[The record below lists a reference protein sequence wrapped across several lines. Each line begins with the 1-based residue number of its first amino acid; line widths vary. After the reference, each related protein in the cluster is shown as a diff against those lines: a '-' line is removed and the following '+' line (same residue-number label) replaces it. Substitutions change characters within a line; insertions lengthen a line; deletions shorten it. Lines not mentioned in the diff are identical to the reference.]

1 MGDLVLPNPA
11 YSFAAHASM
20 LTHCMVECQAESN
33 FFRHL
38 EIMPVI
44 PSLRSR
50 ASSERSEGSLRQAR
64 QILRCAQD
72 DSQDP
77 SQVRSREAFSPNV
90 YGDESVNSSET
101 AIEKENKVASP
112 SFIPGGAPA
121 AHDVFVLN

>member
-72 DSQDP
+72 DSQILRCAQDDSQDI
-77 SQVRSREAFSPNV
+77 SQVRSQEALSPNV
-90 YGDESVNSSET
+90 YNFLQLSIRYIVNGNRKIYS
-101 AIEKENKVASP
+101 
-112 SFIPGGAPA
+112 
-121 AHDVFVLN
+121 HCFVW

>member
-72 DSQDP
+72 DSQDI
-77 SQVRSREAFSPNV
+77 SQVRSQEALSPNV
-90 YGDESVNSSET
+90 YNFLQLSIRYIVNGNRKIYS
-101 AIEKENKVASP
+101 
-112 SFIPGGAPA
+112 
-121 AHDVFVLN
+121 HCFVW

>member
-64 QILRCAQD
+64 EILRYAQD
-72 DSQDP
+72 DSQIP
-77 SQVRSREAFSPNV
+77 SQVRSRGTYLQMSSQPPRSLTNPF
-90 YGDESVNSSET
+90 GFRILTTDES
-101 AIEKENKVASP
+101 
-112 SFIPGGAPA
+112 
-121 AHDVFVLN
+121 